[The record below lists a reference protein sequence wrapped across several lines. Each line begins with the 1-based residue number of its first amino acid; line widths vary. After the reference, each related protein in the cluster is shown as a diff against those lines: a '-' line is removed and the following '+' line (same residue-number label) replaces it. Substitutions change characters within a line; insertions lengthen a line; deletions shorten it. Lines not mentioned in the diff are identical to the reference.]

1 MNNISVDNV
10 LAQMRALSESAK
22 NSSMATPSEQ
32 SNGANFSNLLQ
43 DSLAQVNELQSSAK
57 AMKTSFESGDTET
70 SLAEVMVA
78 VQTASISFEAVTAV
92 RNKLLTAYQEIM
104 NMPV

>member
-1 MNNISVDNV
+1 MSNISVDTV

-22 NSSMATPSEQ
+22 NSSSATPPAQ
-32 SNGANFSNLLQ
+32 SNGVNFSNLLQ
-43 DSLAQVNELQSSAK
+43 DSLEQVNELQSSAT
-57 AMKTSFESGDTET
+57 AMKTSFERGNTDT
-70 SLAEVMVA
+70 SLAEVMIA
-78 VQTASISFEAVTAV
+78 VQTASISFEAATAV